1 MDADYFT
8 FDPNKESRNLSK
20 HGLSLLRG
28 ADVYLSP
35 NKLTLTSSRKGEERL
50 MDVAEVAQQTFV
62 LVYMLREEEV
72 RFISLRVASKQERG
86 LYAKW
91 KNDNR

>member
-1 MDADYFT
+1 MHADYFT
-8 FDPNKESRNLSK
+8 FDPDKDSRNLLK
-20 HGLSLLRG
+20 HGLSLLKG
-28 ADVYLSP
+28 VDVYLSP
-35 NKLTLTSSRKGEERL
+35 NKLTLTSLRKDEERL

-62 LVYMLREEEV
+62 LVYVLRDKQV

-91 KNDNR
+91 KND

>member
-1 MDADYFT
+1 MNADYFN
-8 FDPNKESRNLSK
+8 FDPEKDSRNLSK

-28 ADVYLSP
+28 VDVYLSP

-50 MDVAEVAQQTFV
+50 MDVAELAQQTFV
-62 LVYMLREEEV
+62 LVYVLRDKEV

-91 KNDNR
+91 KNDYS

>member
-8 FDPNKESRNLSK
+8 FDPDKDSRNLSK

-28 ADVYLSP
+28 VDVYLSP
-35 NKLTLTSSRKGEERL
+35 NKLTLTASRKGEELL

-62 LVYMLREEEV
+62 LVYVLRDEEV
-72 RFISLRVASKQERG
+72 RFISLRVASKQQRG

-91 KNDNR
+91 KTAYS

>member
-1 MDADYFT
+1 LDADYFT
-8 FDPNKESRNLSK
+8 FDPDKDSRNLSK

-28 ADVYLSP
+28 VDVYLSP
-35 NKLTLTSSRKGEERL
+35 NKLTLTASRKGEERL

-62 LVYMLREEEV
+62 LVYVLRDKEV

-86 LYAKW
+86 LYAGW
-91 KNDNR
+91 KNNNS

>member
-1 MDADYFT
+1 MYADYFT
-8 FDPNKESRNLSK
+8 FDPDKDSRNVLK
-20 HGLSLLRG
+20 HGLSLLKG
-28 ADVYLSP
+28 VDVYLSP
-35 NKLTLTSSRKGEERL
+35 NKLTFTSSRKGEERL

-62 LVYMLREEEV
+62 LVYVLRDKQV

-91 KNDNR
+91 KNDYS